1 MRHFTIAAAGLALA
15 AASPALAVDV
25 SDGIQGGLRIGKAE
39 GYSVG
44 RTGRAVCYS
53 SLGLGTDTPFAT
65 FSGFGFS
72 QDSNGAAVGGTS
84 YIAADDIL
92 MNKPGGTRID
102 EITVSVVNFNT
113 DGSATGGSHTFTA
126 FIGIFNN
133 LPGGFEPDLSSPKG
147 TLEFSGTVAA
157 FTVNL
162 FTFDVKDLNMVKK
175 DEVIWAALVYTAAG
189 AAPGTGPNL
198 NGETFIENMG
208 QGIFGP
214 STKGFSDDLSWRNR
228 PGFTGLF
235 FFGGYDPTD
244 GDPPYANFGW
254 EFRSVPT
261 PGALALFG
269 LAGAAAARRRR

>member
-25 SDGIQGGLRIGKAE
+25 SIDSIQGGLRIGKAE

-44 RTGRAVCYS
+44 RNGRAVCYS
-53 SLGLGTDTPFAT
+53 SLGLGMNTPFSNFT
-65 FSGFGFS
+65 GFGFS
-72 QDSNGAAVGGTS
+72 QDSNGADPGGTS
-84 YIAADDIL
+84 YVAADDIY
-92 MNKPGGTRID
+92 MNKPGGTRVD
-102 EITVSVVNFNT
+102 EITFSVVNFNS
-113 DGSATGGSHTFTA
+113 DGNAATSGGSHTFTA
-126 FIGIFNN
+126 LVGIFNN
-133 LPGGFEPDLSSPKG
+133 DPLAPSGLAPDFNSPKG
-147 TLEFSGTVAA
+147 TIAVSGTVAA

-162 FTFDVKDLNMVKK
+162 FTLDVKDLNIIKK

-189 AAPGTGPNL
+189 AAPGTGPNT

-214 STKGFSDDLSWRNR
+214 ATKGFSDDLYWRNR

-235 FFGGYDPTD
+235 FFGGD
-244 GDPPYANFGW
+244 PYANFGW